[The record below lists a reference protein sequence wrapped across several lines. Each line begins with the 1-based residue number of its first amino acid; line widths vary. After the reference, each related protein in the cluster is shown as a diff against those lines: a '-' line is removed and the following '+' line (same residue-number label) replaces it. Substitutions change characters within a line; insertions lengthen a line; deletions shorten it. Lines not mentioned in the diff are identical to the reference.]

1 MSKAKKY
8 LRERRRILQFADG
21 ELAAARR
28 FPTDHHG
35 YLLPHGWNRILLHLH
50 QARKAYRAAGLGVL
64 AGRVGFLHRR
74 VMNAGLAAT
83 IDERVEVR
91 SLWRKF
97 DWMNSKTQ
105 FSFEEGRV

>member
-8 LRERRRILQFADG
+8 LLERRRILQFADG
-21 ELAAARR
+21 QLATARSLR
-28 FPTDHHG
+28 TDVDG
-35 YLLPHGWNRILLHLH
+35 YLAPGAWYGLCGHLH
-50 QARKAYRAAGLGVL
+50 QARQAYRAAGLGFF

-83 IDERVEVR
+83 SDERVEVR

-105 FSFEEGRV
+105 FSFEEGLV